1 MMKKMILSIALITGA
16 LLNSTPGV
24 AQKGKQK
31 QPAQSVT
38 VMTLGQETHY
48 GPYTPDLSSI
58 RQHECPEWFRDAKF
72 GMFMDWG
79 LYSVAGW
86 APKTERGAMYPDWYM
101 KNMLDGKVKEYH
113 EKTWGKN
120 FMPDDFIPLFTAEN
134 YDPEWLV
141 DLAKDAGMKYIIPFC
156 KHHDGFC
163 LWPSSYTE
171 RDAMDMGPKRDLIR
185 PLVDACYRNGLK
197 FGFYFSLDEW
207 YYPVIR
213 DGKKQIREWAEKQ
226 YTPWDES
233 KVKVHLTGKRPVEDF
248 FGDYIVPQANE
259 FIDLY
264 DPDILWFDGDW
275 EMFAEEYH
283 SPEIIAHFYNHA
295 EGRKE
300 VALNDRNG
308 RSRFKIGDFF
318 CSEYHR
324 LPSGYEY
331 KHPWEENRGISQS
344 FGYNREDTE
353 ENVLSVRD
361 FIHMF
366 IRTVSENGNLLL
378 IVNLDGK
385 GGLPE
390 VQERRLREIGKW
402 LEVNGEAIYATRPWL
417 AAVQDMAPE
426 QVLRNIGTTGGV
438 ATAEEE
444 NASAKDG
451 DQQKGTVRFTQS
463 KDGKTV
469 YAICTEFPKDKLEIN
484 SLYLGKSTGKVSMIG
499 AEEVALKWMQTP
511 SHDYTRLI
519 IDIPASLYE
528 KRKNEYAWVF
538 KITL

>member
-1 MMKKMILSIALITGA
+1 MRKKSIILMIAASVMAVAMGA
-16 LLNSTPGV
+16 Q
-24 AQKGKQK
+24 AQKTSKKDKPQ
-31 QPAQSVT
+31 T
-38 VMTLGQETHY
+38 VQYVTLGQDKVY
-48 GPYTPDLSSI
+48 GPYAPDISSI
-58 RQHECPEWFRDAKF
+58 RRHQCPEWFRDAKF
-72 GMFMDWG
+72 GMFVDWG

-86 APKTERGAMYPDWYM
+86 AEKRENGAMYPDWYM
-101 KNMLDGKVKEYH
+101 KNMLDGNVKEYH
-113 EKTWGKN
+113 EKTWGKD

-134 YDPEWLV
+134 YNPDWLV
-141 DLAKDAGMKYIIPFC
+141 ELARDAGMKYLIPFC

-163 LWPSSYTE
+163 LWPSSYTR

-185 PLVDACYRNGLK
+185 PLVDACYKNGLK

-207 YYPVIR
+207 YYPIIK
-213 DGKKQIREWAEKQ
+213 DGKKQIREWGEKK
-226 YTPWDES
+226 YSPWDES
-233 KVKVHLTGKRPVEDF
+233 KVKIHLTGKQPVEDF

-259 FIDLY
+259 FIDMY

-275 EMFAEEYH
+275 EMFAHEYR

-324 LPSGYEY
+324 LPEGYEF

-353 ENVLSVRD
+353 ENVLNARD

-402 LEVNGEAIYATRPWL
+402 LKVNGESIYATRPWL
-417 AAVQDMAPE
+417 AASQDMAGE
-426 QVLRNIGTTGGV
+426 QIRRNIGTTGGV
-438 ATAEEE
+438 AGAADTD
-444 NASAKDG
+444 ASKDA
-451 DQQKGTVRFTQS
+451 DKQKGTVYFTQS

-469 YAICTEFPKDKLEIN
+469 YAICTEFPKDELTIN
-484 SLYLGKSTGKVSMIG
+484 SIYLGRSTGKISMIG
-499 AEEVALKWMQTP
+499 AEETP
-511 SHDYTRLI
+511 LEWGQHPGHDYTHLI
-519 IDIPASLYE
+519 IKIPDSLYD

>member
-1 MMKKMILSIALITGA
+1 
-16 LLNSTPGV
+16 
-24 AQKGKQK
+24 
-31 QPAQSVT
+31 
-38 VMTLGQETHY
+38 
-48 GPYTPDLSSI
+48 
-58 RQHECPEWFRDAKF
+58 
-72 GMFMDWG
+72 MFVDWG

-86 APKTERGAMYPDWYM
+86 DEKRENGAMYPDWYM
-101 KNMLDGKVKEYH
+101 KKMLEGKVKEYH

-134 YDPEWLV
+134 YNPDWLA
-141 DLAKDAGMKYIIPFC
+141 DLAKEAGMKYIIPFC

-163 LWPSSYTE
+163 LWESSYTQ
-171 RDAMDMGPKRDLIR
+171 RDAMDMGPKRDLVR
-185 PLVDACYRNGLK
+185 PLVDACYKNGLK

-207 YYPVIR
+207 YYPIIK
-213 DGKKQIREWAEKQ
+213 DGKKQIREWGAKK
-226 YTPWDES
+226 YSPWDES
-233 KVKVHLTGKRPVEDF
+233 KVKIHLTGKQPVEDF
-248 FGDYIVPQANE
+248 FGDYIVPQATE
-259 FIDLY
+259 FIDKY

-275 EMFAEEYH
+275 EMFADEYR

-308 RSRFKIGDFF
+308 RTRFKIGDFF

-324 LPSGYEY
+324 LPQGYEF

-353 ENVLSVRD
+353 ENVLNARD

-402 LEVNGEAIYATRPWL
+402 LKINGEGIYSTRPWL
-417 AAVQDMAPE
+417 AASQEMAAE
-426 QVLRNIGTTGGV
+426 QILRNIGTTGG
-438 ATAEEE
+438 AGNAAETD
-444 NASAKDG
+444 ASKEKDK
-451 DQQKGTVRFTQS
+451 QKGTVYFTQS

-469 YAICTEFPKDKLEIN
+469 YAICTEFPKDELVIN
-484 SLYLGKSTGKVSMIG
+484 SIYASKSTGKVSMIG
-499 AEEVALKWMQTP
+499 AEDMPLEWTQYP
-511 SHDYTRLI
+511 GHDYTKLI
-519 IDIPASLYE
+519 VKIPDALYE

>member
-1 MMKKMILSIALITGA
+1 MNKTLIIISLFMGFT
-16 LLNSTPGV
+16 LNV
-24 AQKGKQK
+24 YAQKGKQK
-31 QPAQSVT
+31 GQDTQNVT
-38 VMTLGQETHY
+38 YVSLGQNGLY
-48 GPYTPDLSSI
+48 GPYIPDLASI

-72 GMFMDWG
+72 GMFIDWG

-86 APKTERGAMYPDWYM
+86 DEKRENGAMYPDWYM
-101 KNMLDGKVKEYH
+101 KKMLDGKVKDYH

-134 YDPEWLV
+134 YNPEWV
-141 DLAKDAGMKYIIPFC
+141 ADLAKEAGMKYIIPFC

-185 PLVDACYRNGLK
+185 PLVDACYKNGLK

-207 YYPVIR
+207 FYPVIK
-213 DGKKQIREWAEKQ
+213 DGKKQIREWGAHK
-226 YTPWDES
+226 YSPYDES
-233 KVKVHLTGKRPVEDF
+233 KQKIHLTGKQPVEDF
-248 FGDYIVPQANE
+248 FGDYIVPQAKE

-264 DPDILWFDGDW
+264 DPDVLWFDGDW
-275 EMFAEEYH
+275 EMFADEYR

-308 RSRFKIGDFF
+308 RTRFKIGDFF

-324 LPSGYEY
+324 LPQGYEF

-353 ENVLSVRD
+353 ENVLNARD

-402 LEVNGEAIYATRPWL
+402 LKINGEGIYATRPWL
-417 AAVQDMAPE
+417 AASQEMDAK
-426 QVLRNIGTTGGV
+426 QVRNIGTTGGASNV
-438 ATAEEE
+438 EEASKDE
-444 NASAKDG
+444 NK
-451 DQQKGTVRFTQS
+451 QKGTVYFTQS

-469 YAICTEFPKDKLEIN
+469 YAICTEFPKDELVIN
-484 SLYLGKSTGKVSMIG
+484 SIYASKSTGKVTMIG
-499 AEEVALKWMQTP
+499 AEDTALEWTQHP
-511 SHDYTRLI
+511 GHDYTKLI
-519 IDIPASLYE
+519 VKIPDSLYE

>member
-1 MMKKMILSIALITGA
+1 MQKKSMTLA
-16 LLNSTPGV
+16 V
-24 AQKGKQK
+24 A
-31 QPAQSVT
+31 
-38 VMTLGQETHY
+38 VMTLAISFNAGAQKSSGKDKQQTVKYVTLGQKQHY
-48 GPYTPDLSSI
+48 GPYMPDLSSI
-58 RQHECPEWFRDAKF
+58 RHHPCPEWFLDAKF
-72 GMFMDWG
+72 GMFIDWG

-86 APKTERGAMYPDWYM
+86 DEKRESGAMYPDWYM
-101 KNMLDGKVKEYH
+101 NKMMTSEKVKAYH

-120 FMPDDFIPLFTAEN
+120 FMPDDFIPLFTADN
-134 YDPEWLV
+134 YDPEWLIG
-141 DLAKDAGMKYIIPFC
+141 LAKDAGMKYVIPFC

-171 RDAMDMGPKRDLIR
+171 RDAMDMGPKRDLVR

-207 YYPVIR
+207 FYPVIK
-213 DGKKQIREWAEKQ
+213 DGKKQIREWGGQK
-226 YTPWDES
+226 YSPWDAS
-233 KVKVHLTGKRPVEDF
+233 KTKIHLTGKYPVEDF

-259 FIDLY
+259 FIDMY

-275 EMFAEEYH
+275 DMYAEEYR
-283 SPEIIAHFYNHA
+283 SPEIIAHFYNGA

-300 VALNDRNG
+300 VALNDRVG
-308 RSRFKIGDFF
+308 RGRFKIGDFF
-318 CSEYHR
+318 CSEYHG
-324 LPSGYEY
+324 LPQGYEF

-353 ENVLSVRD
+353 ENVLSVKD

-402 LEVNGEAIYATRPWL
+402 LGVNGEAIYATRPWL
-417 AAVQDMAPE
+417 AAGQD
-426 QVLRNIGTTGGV
+426 
-438 ATAEEE
+438 
-444 NASAKDG
+444 DG
-451 DQQKGTVRFTQS
+451 KVCFTQS

-469 YAICTEFPKDKLEIN
+469 YAICTEFPKDKLEIG
-484 SLYLGKSTGKVSMIG
+484 SLYLGQTTGKVAMIAG
-499 AEEVALKWMQTP
+499 NET
-511 SHDYTRLI
+511 
-519 IDIPASLYE
+519 IPLEWSQSPHQNSNLVVNIPNTLYG
-528 KRKNEYAWVF
+528 KRQNEYAWVF